1 MKFTKE
7 NFQKKYKPSKGKELE
22 EVVIGGGGDKVI
34 THNEIST
41 DTQVSTGV
49 DKSGRKKGM
58 SKTMDKHI
66 SQVRNP
72 TARFGLGGEMG
83 VPYGGRPGNQYVDG
97 GEAMELDVNN
107 TTINNFFEEDIE
119 ENSDEITE
127 SSKDKMRIM
136 VKELMNSRNDT
147 SELVSKSNDVL
158 LNNKTTELIKI
169 LKTKSPEEVQIIL
182 NLIASEV
189 GENNNNKPNL

>member
-7 NFQKKYKPSKGKELE
+7 NFQKKYKPSEVKELE
-22 EVVIGGGGDKVI
+22 EDIIGGGGDKVI

-49 DKSGRKKGM
+49 DKSGRKKGV

-97 GEAMELDVNN
+97 GEAMELDVND
-107 TTINNFFEEDIE
+107 TTINVYLDEEGDT
-119 ENSDEITE
+119 DEITE
-127 SSKDKMRIM
+127 SSKDKMKRM
-136 VKELMNSRNDT
+136 VKELMDSRNDT
-147 SELVSKSNDVL
+147 SELLSKTNDVL

-169 LKTKSPEEVQIIL
+169 LKTKSPEEVQNII
-182 NLIASEV
+182 NLITSEL
-189 GENNNNKPNL
+189 GKNENNKPNL

>member
-7 NFQKKYKPSKGKELE
+7 NFQKKYKPSEVKELE
-22 EVVIGGGGDKVI
+22 EDIIGGGGDKVI

-49 DKSGRKKGM
+49 DKSGRKKGI

-97 GEAMELDVNN
+97 GEAMELDVND
-107 TTINNFFEEDIE
+107 TTIASEDE
-119 ENSDEITE
+119 ENYDEITE
-127 SSKDKMRIM
+127 SSKDKMKRM
-136 VKELMNSRNDT
+136 VKELMDSRNDT
-147 SELVSKSNDVL
+147 SELLSKTNDVL

-169 LKTKSPEEVQIIL
+169 LKTKSPEEVQTII
-182 NLIASEV
+182 NLITNEL
-189 GENNNNKPNL
+189 GKNENNKPNL